1 MPVTKS
7 AQKALRK
14 ERRRRARNRVYKVKM
29 KILIK
34 EVRSLIAEKKTEE
47 ARNILPR
54 LYKILD
60 KSAKVG
66 VIKKNTA
73 SRKKARITKV
83 VNKLEG

>member
-14 ERRRRARNRVYKVKM
+14 EKRRRARNRIYKEKM
-29 KILIK
+29 KTLVK
-34 EVRSLIAEKKTEE
+34 ETKSLIEEKKTEE
-47 ARNILPR
+47 ARKILPR

-73 SRKKARITKV
+73 SRKKARITKLL
-83 VNKLEG
+83 NKLGS